1 MRRKKEINLVSS
13 KLLNF
18 VALLLILVCATTVT
32 VEDSFAQKKKKNKG
46 KNNGEVDAEA
56 ARKKH
61 EFELLKSWSFGF
73 ENYKNKQYDS
83 ARKHFWNV
91 AKLDTIN
98 KFGAKTYRY
107 LGNSYLNG
115 GDPDSAQV
123 IFELGTE
130 KYPEYTY
137 LHRMVGYLLA
147 NRGLS
152 EEAIERYKLV
162 VEQEPESVDDWNQ
175 IASLYVKLEQDEDAI
190 GAYDKIIA
198 IEPNNM
204 EAQEKKNALIGRSG
218 DIEALVAGKE
228 KIREQDPQNSRVRF
242 DLGRLYFEQIE
253 DFEKSIEL
261 FQEFLTLVPNDIGA
275 IEYVGNAY
283 RRLDRSNEAMTQ
295 FKGIL
300 EMQPDNKKMMAEIS
314 RCYKDL
320 GRFVSA
326 RSYANK
332 ALAVDRAYG
341 LGWIALGEAYEASA
355 ERCINQKDSK
365 VDFND
370 KLVYELASAQYKK
383 ALSDLEFRQDA
394 ERHLSFLQGV
404 LPTQEDKFM
413 HKNQKK
419 AEGECYKWIY

>member
-1 MRRKKEINLVSS
+1 MRKENWISNKLINCVGLI
-13 KLLNF
+13 
-18 VALLLILVCATTVT
+18 LILVFAATAT
-32 VEDSFAQKKKKNKG
+32 VEDSFAQRKKKKG
-46 KNNGEVDAEA
+46 KNNSEVDAEA
-56 ARKKH
+56 ARKKY

-83 ARKHFWNV
+83 SKKHFWNV
-91 AKLDTIN
+91 VKLDTIN

-123 IFELGTE
+123 IFELGAE

-137 LHRMVGYLLA
+137 LHRMLGYLLS
-147 NRGLS
+147 NRGLT
-152 EEAIERYKLV
+152 EEAVERYKKV

-175 IASLYVKLEQDEDAI
+175 LASLYVKLEQDEDAI
-190 GAYDKIIA
+190 AAYDKILA
-198 IEPNNM
+198 IDPNNM
-204 EAQEKKNALIGRSG
+204 EAQQKKTALISRSG
-218 DIEALVAGKE
+218 DIDALIAEKE
-228 KIREQDPQNSRVRF
+228 KIRERNPQDSQVRF
-242 DLGRLYFEQIE
+242 DLGKLYFEQVE
-253 DFEKSIEL
+253 EFEKSIER
-261 FQEFLTLVPNDIGA
+261 FHEFLTLVPNDIA
-275 IEYVGNAY
+275 AMEYVGNAY
-283 RRLDRSNEAMTQ
+283 SRLDKSNDAITQ
-295 FKGIL
+295 FKAI
-300 EMQPDNKKMMAEIS
+300 MQIQPDNKKVMAEIS

-326 RSYANK
+326 RSYARK
-332 ALAVDRAYG
+332 VLAIDKSYG

-370 KLVYELASAQYKK
+370 KLVYELAYGQYKK
-383 ALSDLEFRQDA
+383 ALADLEFRQDA

-419 AEGECYKWIY
+419 ATGECYEWIY